1 MTVCTKLLVSMGGV
15 TLHRRGGHAFAGQHQ
30 GARILIT
37 KVLEAYFGETP
48 SRL

>member
-30 GARILIT
+30 GARILFNHKGIRS
-37 KVLEAYFGETP
+37 VLRRNA
-48 SRL
+48 